1 MAARRTR
8 AEVAALRKAVLD
20 AWAAGGR
27 LAAIADALG
36 VTVST
41 VARELREG
49 RRKRDPRAGFRY
61 RCAASRQASAPPAS
75 LPAAP
80 KARPATKPPSRRE
93 AVLDA
98 WAAGMD
104 GPEIGRLLGM
114 RWKTASMIV
123 HRARERGDPRAHRR
137 QHDPADGL
145 PPSTRRALERAARRY
160 GVTASIPG
168 ETACSQ
174 AA

>member
-1 MAARRTR
+1 MKARRTR
-8 AEVAALRKAVLD
+8 AEVAALREAVLD

-27 LAAIADALG
+27 LAAIADTLG

-49 RRKRDPRAGFRY
+49 RRRRDPRAAFRY
-61 RCAASRQASAPPAS
+61 RCAGSRGIKAPATR
-75 LPAAP
+75 LPVAP
-80 KARPATKPPSRRE
+80 KARPALKARPRRE

-104 GPEIGRLLGM
+104 GPEIGRRLGM

-123 HRARERGDPRAHRR
+123 HRARRRGDPRAHRR
-137 QHDPADGL
+137 QHDPADG
-145 PPSTRRALERAARRY
+145 PSKWTRQTLERAARRY
-160 GVTASIPG
+160 GVTVIYSEDRP
-168 ETACSQ
+168 
-174 AA
+174 

>member
-1 MAARRTR
+1 MAGRRTR
-8 AEVAALRKAVLD
+8 AEAAALREAVPD

-27 LAAIADALG
+27 LAAIAAALG

-49 RRKRDPRAGFRY
+49 RRRRDPRATFRY
-61 RCAASRQASAPPAS
+61 RCAGSKGIKAPATR
-75 LPAAP
+75 LPVAP
-80 KARPATKPPSRRE
+80 KARPALKARPRRE

-104 GPEIGRLLGM
+104 GPEIGRRLGM

-137 QHDPADGL
+137 QADPANGL
-145 PPSTRRALERAARRY
+145 PPSTRLALERAARRY
-160 GVTASIPG
+160 GVTVIYP
-168 ETACSQ
+168 EDRPC
-174 AA
+174 

>member
-1 MAARRTR
+1 MKARRTR
-8 AEVAALRKAVLD
+8 AEVAALREAVLD

-27 LAAIADALG
+27 LAALAASLG
-36 VTVST
+36 VTLST

-49 RRKRDPRAGFRY
+49 RRKADPRAGFRY
-61 RCAASRQASAPPAS
+61 RCAGSRGTKAPAR
-75 LPAAP
+75 LPPTP
-80 KARPATKPPSRRE
+80 KARPATRPPSRRE

-137 QHDPADGL
+137 QHDPADG
-145 PPSTRRALERAARRY
+145 PSRWTRLALERAARRY
-160 GVTASIPG
+160 GVTVIYP
-168 ETACSQ
+168 EDRPC
-174 AA
+174 